1 MKILHCCL
9 SNFYIDNYNYQE
21 NVLTRINKLD
31 GHEIKIIASTETFI
45 DNKKLD
51 YVKPSKYFTNDGI
64 EVYRIPYKRY
74 LPHFM
79 MKKIRHYEN
88 LYNLVEGFS
97 PDVIMFHGPC
107 SYDLLTV
114 VKYKK
119 NNRNVKLYV
128 DSHEDKNNSARNW
141 LSQNILHKIF
151 YRNIIKRAY
160 NYIDKIFYI
169 TYETKIF
176 LKEMYNIKEE
186 KMEFYPLGGYI
197 FSEEERNMK
206 RTKIRKQLGLR
217 EEDVLLVHSGKL
229 TAKKRT
235 NDLIE
240 ALIRANTDNLRLV
253 IIGSI
258 PDEQKAIKDTIQ
270 KDNRISYL
278 GWKNPDELLEYLCA
292 CDLYVQPG
300 GQSATM
306 QNALCCES
314 AAMLYPRKSHK
325 HLLGDSVFY
334 IETIDDMIKVFEDIS
349 ENRELLEKKRLQSY
363 KIAKEK
369 LDYKILASRLY
380 R

>member
-1 MKILHCCL
+1 
-9 SNFYIDNYNYQE
+9 
-21 NVLTRINKLD
+21 
-31 GHEIKIIASTETFI
+31 
-45 DNKKLD
+45 
-51 YVKPSKYFTNDGI
+51 
-64 EVYRIPYKRY
+64 
-74 LPHFM
+74 M

-176 LKEMYNIKEE
+176 LKEMYNIEEE

-306 QNALCCES
+306 QNALCCGS
-314 AAMLYPRKSHK
+314 AAMLYPHKSHK
-325 HLLGDSVFY
+325 HLLGEIGRAHV
-334 IETIDDMIKVFEDIS
+334 
-349 ENRELLEKKRLQSY
+349 
-363 KIAKEK
+363 
-369 LDYKILASRLY
+369 
-380 R
+380 